1 MSTLLP
7 KRCKLLL
14 PSELLAKMFVVMPFK
29 WSCAPFGIWS
39 LLCLQLF
46 CPCFGRLQWWPP
58 NWVGSA
64 VSGFFFGVPLQSRVL
79 NALPSS
85 FSVVLFGD
93 KLQCQISMRTAGF
106 GPFERRSWCNAK
118 RVRMGNC
125 VWMAS
130 VSQDEEKVA
139 EVTESTAKCLSLDT
153 R

>member
-1 MSTLLP
+1 M
-7 KRCKLLL
+7 KLCAIWHLKFAL
-14 PSELLAKMFVVMPFK
+14 FATVLSVFWPFAMMATK
-29 WSCAPFGIWS
+29 LSW
-39 LLCLQLF
+39 LCGEWFL
-46 CPCFGRLQWWPP
+46 
-58 NWVGSA
+58 
-64 VSGFFFGVPLQSRVL
+64 FGVPLQSRVL